1 MFTKSFSLITLHFI
15 FYFFTQMLN
24 KMSKEFALFIVY
36 WHDVAVSFRRNN
48 EMYFVIKIESGGHI
62 NFFWG
67 DVHTEKI

>member
-1 MFTKSFSLITLHFI
+1 
-15 FYFFTQMLN
+15 MLN

-62 NFFWG
+62 
-67 DVHTEKI
+67 KIFLGRSYGKDLTIVIFC